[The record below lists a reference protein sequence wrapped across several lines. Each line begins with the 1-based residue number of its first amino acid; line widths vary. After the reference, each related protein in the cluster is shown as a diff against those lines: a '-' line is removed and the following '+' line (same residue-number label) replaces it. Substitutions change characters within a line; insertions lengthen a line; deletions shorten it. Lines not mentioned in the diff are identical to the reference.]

1 MNILFDKHTVNKEEY
16 LGFNKSII
24 DGVEI
29 KQCRRT
35 PYDYKSHVHNELSLG
50 YILDGST
57 ELTVS
62 DRIIEFVR
70 GDGVI
75 IPPLTTH
82 RCAPRDIEN
91 WAYIMLFI
99 KKEYYQDVID
109 FRTVQK
115 IQDEKL
121 MKLIEF
127 IDLLLSED
135 DPIMLEDILIGLL
148 IEFGEEVIADHTS
161 NGEVAVRAV
170 REYLLNH
177 VQDVITLEDLQD
189 LSGLNKFTLIR
200 NFKKF
205 YVTTPAAFHLQCRV
219 SEAKKLLSEEQ
230 DIFEICAKLHFCDQA
245 HLIREFK
252 KMYGITPTAY
262 LQQLKQ

>member
-1 MNILFDKHTVNKEEY
+1 MNIPIDVYTVDKNEY
-16 LGFNKSII
+16 LEFNKSII

-99 KKEYYQDVID
+99 KKEYYQDIID

-115 IQDEKL
+115 IQGEKL
-121 MKLIEF
+121 MKLIQF
-127 IDLLLSED
+127 IHLLLRED
-135 DPIMLEDILIGLL
+135 DPGMLENILIGLL
-148 IEFGEEVIADHTS
+148 IEFGEEKIADHTI
-161 NGEVAVRAV
+161 NGKDAACLA
-170 REYLLNH
+170 REYILNH
-177 VQDVITLEDLQD
+177 VHDVITLEDLQD

-219 SEAKKLLSEEQ
+219 SEAKNLLSENR
-230 DIFEICAKLHFCDQA
+230 DIFEICDRLHFCDQA

-252 KMYGITPTAY
+252 RMYGITPTAY
-262 LQQLKQ
+262 LQQLAQ